1 MKMMKM
7 DLVMQMQKIFS
18 DKLYKYISITI
29 YSIKPQYLRVKI
41 KKIMNKQELYEN

>member
-1 MKMMKM
+1 MKM

-29 YSIKPQYLRVKI
+29 YSTVQYQGKKN
-41 KKIMNKQELYEN
+41 KKIMNKQELYESN